1 MEEATLFP
9 SVFWIMITV
18 FRFALAFL
26 PGTTSTKMQCLLYSI
41 VATAIVSLL
50 LVKAGLVWLAC
61 YLSAVAFG
69 VSMSSVYILIISLTN
84 QFGLTLGEH
93 QTSNII
99 TCSVLGEGVLT
110 MVVALL
116 MKHKLQAFF

>member
-18 FRFALAFL
+18 FRFAIACL
-26 PGTTSTKMQCLLYSI
+26 PGTTSTKMKWLLYGI
-41 VATAIVSLL
+41 VSTAIVSLL

-61 YLSAVAFG
+61 SLSAVAFG

-84 QFGLTLGEH
+84 
-93 QTSNII
+93 
-99 TCSVLGEGVLT
+99 
-110 MVVALL
+110 
-116 MKHKLQAFF
+116 